1 MSQRGGIIM
10 NTFWLK
16 IMGLAVLALAVII
29 VISFFMPGAD
39 SQSPEPEPEEPQKT
53 FYDQA
58 EEDKQKF
65 LAEPQALDSQTQ
77 TPPMEQSPP
86 TGNQTPVQTVPK
98 AIEPAQPTIVYFK
111 ELGEIEQI
119 EAEKLLNVAVP
130 GRSIGRLP
138 MTGFKLMVDSC
149 RTIISRWPQSQFAYR
164 AKQLLADLPERYQK
178 RYQVTEE
185 EKDLS
190 MFAEQRPGTKPFTIK
205 EDPR

>member
-1 MSQRGGIIM
+1 M

-16 IMGLAVLALAVII
+16 IMGLAVLAVAVII
-29 VISFFMPGAD
+29 VISFFTPGAD
-39 SQSPEPEPEEPQKT
+39 SESPEPEPEEPQKT

-77 TPPMEQSPP
+77 TPASEQAP
-86 TGNQTPVQTVPK
+86 TIENQTVAQTAPPK
-98 AIEPAQPTIVYFK
+98 PAQPMLVYFK
-111 ELGEIEQI
+111 ELGEIDQI
-119 EAEKLLNVAVP
+119 EASRLLNVAVP

-149 RTIISRWPQSQFAYR
+149 RTIIRRWPESQFAYK
-164 AKQLLADLPERYQK
+164 AKQLLADLPVRYQK
-178 RYQVTEE
+178 RYKVTEE
-185 EKDLS
+185 EKNVS
-190 MFAEQRPGTKPFTIK
+190 MFAEQRPGTTPFTIK

>member
-1 MSQRGGIIM
+1 M

-16 IMGLAVLALAVII
+16 IMGLAVLAVAVII
-29 VISFFMPGAD
+29 AISYFTPGAEPE
-39 SQSPEPEPEEPQKT
+39 SPESEPEEPQKT
-53 FYDQA
+53 FYDKV
-58 EEDKQKF
+58 EEDKQRF
-65 LAEPQALDSQTQ
+65 LTEPQALDSQTQ
-77 TPPMEQSPP
+77 TPPTEQAPP
-86 TGNQTPVQTVPK
+86 IENQTVAQTAPK
-98 AIEPAQPTIVYFK
+98 AIEPPKPAQPTLVYFK
-111 ELGEIEQI
+111 ELGEIDQI
-119 EAEKLLNVAVP
+119 EASRLLNVAVP

-149 RTIISRWPQSQFAYR
+149 RTIIRRWPDSQFAYK
-164 AKQLLADLPERYQK
+164 AKQLLADLPIRYQK

>member
-1 MSQRGGIIM
+1 M

-16 IMGLAVLALAVII
+16 IMGLAVLAVAVII
-29 VISFFMPGAD
+29 LISFFTSGTD
-39 SQSPEPEPEEPQKT
+39 SESPESEPEEPQKT

-77 TPPMEQSPP
+77 TPPTKQAPP
-86 TGNQTPVQTVPK
+86 IENQTAAQAVPR
-98 AIEPAQPTIVYFK
+98 AIESPKPAQPTLVYFK
-111 ELGEIEQI
+111 ELGEIDQI
-119 EAEKLLNVAVP
+119 EASRLLNVAVP

-149 RTIISRWPQSQFAYR
+149 RTIIRRWPDSQFAYK
-164 AKQLLADLPERYQK
+164 AKQLLADLPIRYQK
-178 RYQVTEE
+178 RYKVTEE
-185 EKDLS
+185 EKDVS
-190 MFAEQRPGTKPFTIK
+190 MFTEQRPGTKPFTIK